1 MTCVD
6 RVRKRD
12 QSSGICQRRQTDLG
26 HLRVMEFLRF
36 CGQARGLFGEGLND
50 AIDHVSQ
57 RLDLSSVLRRPLNQL
72 SKGWRQR
79 AWVAQ
84 AIIHDPR
91 VLVLDEPTDGL
102 DPNQKDLVRDLVR
115 ELSRDRTILLSTHI
129 LEEAEELCDRVIV
142 LDKGIGIEDAPL
154 ADLTDSN
161 GRLSAH
167 FRQLTKKNAVGR
179 VNPDNH

>member
-1 MTCVD
+1 M
-6 RVRKRD
+6 
-12 QSSGICQRRQTDLG
+12 
-26 HLRVMEFLRF
+26 
-36 CGQARGLFGEGLND
+36 
-50 AIDHVSQ
+50 
-57 RLDLSSVLRRPLNQL
+57 
-72 SKGWRQR
+72 
-79 AWVAQ
+79 
-84 AIIHDPR
+84 
-91 VLVLDEPTDGL
+91 
-102 DPNQKDLVRDLVR
+102 R